1 MKKVPSTRLPL
12 RLTSALQAGLL
23 SAAAL
28 LSSTSGA
35 HAQTFDTAPL
45 PGATFPGALHGTEA
59 LTSLG
64 DRLGDLALSHDMAAD
79 ALSELL
85 QQDPTLWV
93 TENDQLMYVDI
104 PASAAPRNESA
115 GYNGTIP
122 LSSAFLLHTNPG
134 ADQVIFLDFDGHQ
147 SKNNGWGH
155 NITFPA
161 FNTSGSAAT
170 FTNGELQSIINHW
183 EYIAEDFAA
192 YDVDVTTEEPD
203 QDHLRKST
211 IGDKTWG
218 VRALFTQYTG
228 GFGNGT
234 GGIALL
240 NSFTDFQDT
249 PCFVFNKGDN
259 NGSMSGSHEVGHTLG
274 LSHDGLNGS
283 SYHPGSG
290 SGATGWGP
298 IMGAPFG
305 KTVVQWSNGDYSGS
319 TTTQDD
325 IGFITSFGN
334 GIKVKPDDH
343 ADVVGAGT
351 PLVIACPG
359 TSFAPAA
366 GVIHTRTD
374 VDAFSFSTAGGS
386 ATISASPWSPG
397 PNCDIQLELY
407 DAGGNLIGSHDPSN
421 ATNATISQSL
431 SAGDYTVLIDGVDK
445 PNLYSDYGSLGQ
457 YTLTVTATPGSAFIS
472 IGSGLAGSTGV
483 PLATASGLPC
493 PGNMVS
499 VDLSG
504 ALPNANAWLALGI
517 GQLNAPFKGGVLIP
531 NITLGGAFLP
541 TPTDGSGTTALP
553 STWPAGVTPGVPLD
567 FQFWVQDPGGV
578 AGFAATNG
586 LEMITP

>member
-1 MKKVPSTRLPL
+1 V
-12 RLTSALQAGLL
+12 
-23 SAAAL
+23 
-28 LSSTSGA
+28 
-35 HAQTFDTAPL
+35 AQTFDTAPL
-45 PGATFPGALHGTEA
+45 PGPTLAGAVHGADALAT
-59 LTSLG
+59 LG
-64 DRLGDLALSHDMAAD
+64 DRLGDIALSHDMEED
-79 ALSELL
+79 ALAELL
-85 QQDPTLWV
+85 QHEPTLWV
-93 TENDQLMYVDI
+93 TENDQLLYVDI
-104 PASAAPRNESA
+104 PASATPRNESA

-122 LSSAFLLHTNPG
+122 LSSAFFLHTNPG
-134 ADQVIFLDFDGHQ
+134 ADKVIFLDFDGHQ

-161 FNTSGSAAT
+161 FNESGSAAT

-218 VRALFTQYTG
+218 VRALFTQYTS
-228 GFGNGT
+228 GFGNGS
-234 GGIALL
+234 GGVALL
-240 NSFTDFQDT
+240 GTFTDFQDT
-249 PCFVFNKGDN
+249 PCFIFNKGDN

-274 LSHDGLNGS
+274 LFHDGLNGS

-334 GIKVKPDDH
+334 GIKVKADDH
-343 ADVVGAGT
+343 GDVVGAGT

-359 TSFAPAA
+359 TSFAPEA
-366 GVIHTRTD
+366 GVIHTRSD
-374 VDAFSFSTAGGS
+374 VDAFSFSTSGGS
-386 ATISASPWSPG
+386 ATISATPWSPG
-397 PNCDIQLELY
+397 PNCDIRLELY
-407 DAGGNLIGSHDPSN
+407 DAGGILIGSHDPNN
-421 ATNATISQSL
+421 ATNATISQTL
-431 SAGDYTVLIDGVDK
+431 SAGSYTVLIDGVDK
-445 PNLYSDYGSLGQ
+445 PNLYSDYGSQGQ
-457 YTLTVTATPGSAFIS
+457 YTLTVTATPSGAFVS
-472 IGSGLAGSTGV
+472 IGTGLAGGTGV
-483 PLATASGLPC
+483 PLATGSGLPC
-493 PGNMVS
+493 VGNTVS

-531 NITLGGAFLP
+531 DITFGGAFLP
-541 TPTDGSGTTALP
+541 SPTDGSGTTSLP
-553 STWPAGVTPGVPLD
+553 STWPVGVTPGVPLD
-567 FQFWVQDPGGV
+567 FQFWIQDPAGV